1 MAQKMS
7 TKYQYILLIALVIFI
22 ATLSLPVILPALGF
36 TIIDT
41 AFTLTTWV
49 ESVIVFFGAFAG
61 VIAMKFACK
70 KARD

>member
-1 MAQKMS
+1 MAQKISM
-7 TKYQYILLIALVIFI
+7 KYHYILLIAIVAFLV
-22 ATLSLPVILPALGF
+22 TLALPVILPALGF

-61 VIAMKFACK
+61 VMVTKVVCK
-70 KARD
+70 KAGK